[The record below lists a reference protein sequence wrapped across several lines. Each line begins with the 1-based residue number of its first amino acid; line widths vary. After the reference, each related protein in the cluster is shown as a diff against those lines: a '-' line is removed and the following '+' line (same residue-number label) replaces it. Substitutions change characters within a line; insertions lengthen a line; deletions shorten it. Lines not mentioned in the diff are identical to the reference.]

1 MPYAS
6 IDQSNFLGGEWGPLS
21 LGRHDDPRYSTALA
35 LSLNGYPVEEGAW
48 TKRGGSQFIV
58 PTAQKRTYA
67 NLLPFEGSETC
78 SFGMEFT
85 NLNLRLITQTG
96 VVCTNDAQTITSSNV
111 LNGSVNVS
119 GDTSDAWAANDLVQ
133 IVFPDASSPLYPY
146 PQAMEVG
153 LRSQVLMVNS
163 TDGTQAQG
171 WAAFSAN
178 PANLDTL
185 TIDATTITFGTDVT
199 IAGTLAGTLTNL
211 LVFLHAAGAP
221 LNLMTYGLDS
231 SLTTLVIYAISTGVA
246 ANAYTLSTTSA
257 AITVSGTTLSG
268 GSTTDTNLTFS
279 DDLGVAI
286 PINWPVGALVGA
298 QVLHHRQIV
307 TPYTG
312 VSVLSSLRAI
322 QAEVNSIILCPTQPP
337 YELQIT
343 TQGTLTADPVFAW
356 SKLTMVDGPY
366 NDPQVQTLTL
376 SALTGAVT
384 ATAGAPVFAAT
395 DVGRSMRI
403 FTQPAIYNPASTYIA
418 GDFTTDS
425 TGAWWVAT
433 GAVNAGTYPGTTQLN
448 AGVATLV
455 WAPAPTA
462 GSWAWGVI
470 TAYSSTTAVT
480 LTFDTTITGMVLA
493 TANGTTAFEWQLGVY
508 SGTTGYPTCG
518 VFYEGRLWLAGAV
531 PNRFD
536 TTTSNGV
543 SQVIGTNTATFSPTD
558 PFGNVLDSSGISLT
572 LNSSGINQIQWMM
585 GDQGGVLCGTLHGET
600 LLSASTLG
608 DPITPTSIQAHEHT
622 RFGSTAGVDA
632 IRAGATIVFQQRSQR
647 RIMEF
652 IYDSFS
658 GKPVGRHLNEHA
670 KHLSIAGVARLAY
683 LEEPVP
689 IVWALMQNGML
700 VGCTYRRFSRF
711 AQTPPEAAG
720 WHWNIHGAGR
730 IFTSMCT
737 VPSADGL
744 FERLFTV
751 TNVAPPDPS
760 QNGAANFFI
769 EVMQPALDPS
779 QAVTQDWFL
788 DQVGG
793 AGVGNSGSDCGGM
806 NATGF
811 TQTGFFRGSDTST
824 NGPTNSFAGFSAGQ
838 SPPWGGVN
846 LLGKGGCVF
855 FPGSVALY
863 NIPKNKS
870 PTPTNTTSLSMS
882 VWVGT
887 GDFPAASGML
897 FSSPSLSFA
906 QAQPGTDITS
916 GLLGWSPVNGPGSGA
931 TALAMCSNG
940 LAYPTPAEVDAVFT
954 GTGFNWA
961 HLMISAKTDGA
972 GNIVVTAYINDTQ
985 IWLNQSVGS
994 VGNNNPM
1001 WSFSSQQDNN
1011 SADNGLNVWAIGG
1024 QQVQDP
1030 HYTINV
1036 TETNQPFPNPLTLSG
1051 FIAYLQ
1057 SLGSKGYGYPPAIAP
1072 GPTLTMLQQ
1081 AATRGYK
1088 RAYQNIIAQVT
1099 GSGGPCNIPWQTSLG
1114 AETGYIG
1121 NVAELW
1127 IKAGTYIDWSNSTN
1141 RNKFHEKDSITG
1153 SWGPIPLGTTGSTPG
1168 FGTPLLYLSGN
1179 PRNFILNRA
1188 TITNTAPATALT
1200 EIDTRGAIIDYDT
1213 GLTGGLVVSSL
1224 SFP

>member
-1 MPYAS
+1 MPYAAV
-6 IDQSNFLGGEWGPLS
+6 DQSNFLGGEWGPLS
-21 LGRHDDPRYSTALA
+21 MGRHDDPRYSTALA

-48 TKRGGSQFIV
+48 TKRGGTQFIV
-58 PTAQKRTYA
+58 PTAKKRTYA

-96 VVCTNDAQTITSSNV
+96 VVCTNDAQTI
-111 LNGSVNVS
+111 NGVNVIS
-119 GDTSDAWAANDLVQ
+119 GALYLSGTPTWAAGDLFQ
-133 IVFPDASSPLYPY
+133 LVFPDASSPLYPY
-146 PQAMEVG
+146 SQAQEVG
-153 LRSQVLMVNS
+153 LRSQVFMISGLTAHTNAS
-163 TDGTQAQG
+163 G

-178 PANLDTL
+178 PANNDTL
-185 TIDATTITFGTDVT
+185 VIDATTITFGTDVT

-211 LVFLHAAGAP
+211 LTFLHAAGAP
-221 LNLMTYGLDS
+221 LNTMTYGLDS
-231 SLTTLVIYAISTGVA
+231 SNTVLVIYANSAGTG
-246 ANAYTLSTTSA
+246 ANSNTLSTTSA
-257 AITVSGTTLSG
+257 VITVSASTLLG
-268 GSTTDTNLTFS
+268 GSTTGSTLTFS
-279 DDLGVAI
+279 DDLGVALS
-286 PINWPVGALVGA
+286 INWPYNALVGA
-298 QVLHHRQIV
+298 QVLRHKQIV

-312 VSVLSSLRAI
+312 VPVLSGLRAI
-322 QAEVNSIILCPTQPP
+322 QAEVNSIILSSTQPP

-343 TQGTLTADPVFAW
+343 TQGTLSADPVFAW

-366 NDPQVQTLTL
+366 LDPQVQTLSL

-384 ATAGAPVFAAT
+384 ATAGSAVFAAT

-403 FTQPAIYNPASTYIA
+403 FTQPAVYNPASTYSA
-418 GDFTTDS
+418 GNFTTDS

-470 TAYSSTTAVT
+470 TAYSSSTIVT
-480 LTFDTTITGMVLA
+480 LTFDTTIPGMVLA

-543 SQVIGTNTATFSPTD
+543 SQVIGTNTAAFSPTD

-585 GDQGGVLCGTLHGET
+585 GDQGGVLMGTLHGET
-600 LLSASTLG
+600 LVSASTLG
-608 DPITPTSIQAHEHT
+608 DPLTPTSIQAHEHT

-670 KHLSIAGVARLAY
+670 KHLSTSGVARLAY
-683 LEEPVP
+683 LEEPTP

-744 FERLFTV
+744 FERLFVV
-751 TNVAPPDPS
+751 TNVPPPDPN
-760 QNGAANFFI
+760 QNGVANFFI
-769 EVMQPALDPS
+769 EVMQPALDPAM
-779 QAVTQDWFL
+779 AVTQDWFL

-806 NATGF
+806 NASGF
-811 TQTGFFRGSDTST
+811 TQTGFFKGADTT
-824 NGPTNSFAGFSAGQ
+824 ANGPVDSFAGFSAGQ

-846 LLGKGGCVF
+846 LLGKGQSVF

-863 NIPKNKS
+863 NVPKNKS
-870 PTPTNTTSLSMS
+870 ANTTSLSMS

-887 GDFPAASGML
+887 GDFPMASGML

-916 GLLGWSPVNGPGSGA
+916 GLLGWSPVNYGSGS

-940 LAYPTPAEVDAVFT
+940 LDYPAPCELDAVFT

-985 IWLNQSVGS
+985 IYLNSNQSAGS

-1011 SADNGLNVWAIGG
+1011 SVDNGLNVWSIGG

-1030 HYTINV
+1030 HYTINA
-1036 TETNQPFPNPLTLSG
+1036 TYTNQPFNTG
-1051 FIAYLQ
+1051 
-1057 SLGSKGYGYPPAIAP
+1057 AP
-1072 GPTLTMLQQ
+1072 QTFAQLV
-1081 AATRGYK
+1081 ASIVGYK
-1088 RAYQNIIAQVT
+1088 YPMSIGAGPSQGIITKASILGFKKAAENIIAQAT
-1099 GSGGPCNIPWQTSLG
+1099 GSGGPCNIPWPTSLG

-1127 IKAGTYIDWSNSTN
+1127 IKAGTYIDWSSAGN
-1141 RNKFHEKDSITG
+1141 RTKFHEKDSVSG
-1153 SWGPIPLGTTGSTPG
+1153 SWGPIPLGTSGTTPG
-1168 FGTPLLYLSGN
+1168 FGTPLVYLSGN

-1188 TITNTAPATALT
+1188 TITGSTGATALT

-1213 GLTGGLVVSSL
+1213 GITGGLVASNL